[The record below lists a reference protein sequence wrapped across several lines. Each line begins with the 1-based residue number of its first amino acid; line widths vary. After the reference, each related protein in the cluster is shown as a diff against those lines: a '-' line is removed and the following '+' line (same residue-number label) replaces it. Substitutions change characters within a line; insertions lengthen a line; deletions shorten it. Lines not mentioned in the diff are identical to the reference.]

1 MDNSFSLIDCF
12 VVNKQQGIFTCMLFG
27 LFIFSVLFSVKR
39 REKDP
44 VLMRF
49 ALCLLPTPLTYAFAQ
64 YNLIQPR
71 PLKRSNLD
79 TQELEFR
86 LYNLPCSC
94 MLTTVLRV
102 TLEIQ
107 GR

>member
-49 ALCLLPTPLTYAFAQ
+49 ALCLLPTEVVF
-64 YNLIQPR
+64 
-71 PLKRSNLD
+71 
-79 TQELEFR
+79 
-86 LYNLPCSC
+86 
-94 MLTTVLRV
+94 LRARTSPGARV
-102 TLEIQ
+102 NPN
-107 GR
+107 